1 MGCPSPLNPTRARGS
16 GAGFTFQEDAAGKG
30 AGLRVVAGALGGLA
44 AQQPG
49 QAPSE
54 HWQPADPERGED
66 TTVSGG
72 WEWLSTKGSG

>member
-1 MGCPSPLNPTRARGS
+1 MGCAGTLRGYGAPARGRGS

-49 QAPSE
+49 EAPSE
-54 HWQPADPERGED
+54 RWQPADPEWGED
-66 TTVSGG
+66 TIVSVG
-72 WEWLSTKGSG
+72 WE